1 MNLALTLDAVA
12 DLEADVDG
20 GAVDG
25 GDALVEQR
33 DAMVASEQ
41 HGERLDKAVVAFVPE
56 FSRSHLQSLIKVRL
70 GALDGAAA
78 TSPAQRVRAG
88 QQLAVT
94 LQPTEESRAYRA
106 EALPLAI
113 VHEDDDVI
121 VIDKAA
127 GMVVHPAAGNWSGTL
142 LNALLARDP
151 ASAALP
157 RAGIVHRLDKD
168 TSGLMVV
175 GRTLAAVTALTRAI
189 AAREVQR
196 RYLAIAAGNA
206 PAARFTVEAP
216 VGRDPNVRTRMAVVA
231 SGKPART
238 DVERLAVARRLRRAA
253 LHAAQRSHAS
263 DPGPPGGARPAA
275 GRRPALRRNARARH
289 GAPGAARRPARVP
302 PAVVRGV
309 AVVPSPAAERLRSRL
324 GRGRRRP
331 GSLNRPVARPNGYN
345 RAIPF
350 RCERSVRRSAL
361 PDSSTRPSRRDAPE
375 GATRSGRPA
384 CRTRRVADATHAAHR
399 RGPA

>member
-1 MNLALTLDAVA
+1 MVEEPVLPPEAIA
-12 DLEADVDG
+12 DL
-20 GAVDG
+20 GAAAERVPIDM
-25 GDALVEQR
+25 GDAQAEQR
-33 DAMVASEQ
+33 EAVIASEQ

-56 FSRSHLQSLIKVRL
+56 FSRSHLQSLIRSGWVR
-70 GALDGAAA
+70 LDGAAA
-78 TSPAQRVRAG
+78 ASPAQRVRAG
-88 QQLAVT
+88 QQLVVT

-196 RYLAIAAGNA
+196 RYLAIAVGIAS
-206 PAARFTVEAP
+206 AARFTVEAP
-216 VGRDPNVRTRMAVVA
+216 VGRDPNVRTRMAIVA
-231 SGKPART
+231 SGKAART
-238 DVERLAVARRLRRAA
+238 DVERLAVHGGFVALRCTLHSGRTHQIRVHLAARGLPLVADRLYGGMPALGMERQA
-253 LHAAQRSHAS
+253 LHAGRLAFRQPSSGALLSFHRPPPSDFAHAW
-263 DPGPPGGARPAA
+263 
-275 GRRPALRRNARARH
+275 
-289 GAPGAARRPARVP
+289 
-302 PAVVRGV
+302 
-309 AVVPSPAAERLRSRL
+309 AEV
-324 GRGRRRP
+324 G
-331 GSLNRPVARPNGYN
+331 
-345 RAIPF
+345 
-350 RCERSVRRSAL
+350 
-361 PDSSTRPSRRDAPE
+361 
-375 GATRSGRPA
+375 
-384 CRTRRVADATHAAHR
+384 ADAEA
-399 RGPA
+399 